1 MSFSIHFIICNLVLS
16 ALLGIL
22 LFFKK
27 ILRKHISPDSQYR
40 IWYVFAAALLLPFL
54 PYAPSGPG
62 RMLEQFLDLLSAG
75 TAAPAGAPAAQN
87 TADASFVQLGMTD
100 LASSF
105 AGRGFRT
112 AGILLTAIWA
122 AGCCISAALVLRHI
136 LKIRRIKKLAYPI
149 TPETEP
155 DLYSRYLSC
164 IRELKIRRKAAL
176 YASCSISSP
185 VSYGLLRPKIIIPQD
200 MDVLL
205 AEEDIRF
212 IFLHE
217 LQHFKHKDAALN
229 DLACIL
235 QIVYWFNPFVRR
247 GFRIM
252 EKDREIACDCSV
264 IRTVGRDQAVS
275 YGHTLIRYAEKLH
288 QNSFLSPLSTL
299 SGEKSAIVQRIKEIA
314 EYRTETPAGKVRSA
328 CILLLAVL
336 LVYTASPFLTAYA
349 AQNSP
354 YDLAEK
360 NVEETDL
367 SSYFHGSEGTFVLY
381 DMTGDSYLIYNE
393 AMSTKRVSP
402 DSTFKIYSGL
412 FGLEEGL
419 ISPDSSAR
427 SWDGTEYF
435 FDSWNQDQTLATAMQ
450 NSVNWYFQELDAQMG
465 YSTLSSYY
473 SRISY
478 GNCDL
483 SGGIGRYWAESSLKI
498 SPVEQTELLADLLQN
513 RWGFRTEN
521 IQAVRDAMFI
531 ADTPAGKLY
540 GKTGTGSD
548 GNRNINGW
556 FIGFLETE
564 TNVFC
569 FAANIQDGP
578 DASGTMAS
586 EIAMNILNDLL

>member
-1 MSFSIHFIICNLVLS
+1 
-16 ALLGIL
+16 
-22 LFFKK
+22 
-27 ILRKHISPDSQYR
+27 
-40 IWYVFAAALLLPFL
+40 
-54 PYAPSGPG
+54 
-62 RMLEQFLDLLSAG
+62 
-75 TAAPAGAPAAQN
+75 
-87 TADASFVQLGMTD
+87 
-100 LASSF
+100 
-105 AGRGFRT
+105 
-112 AGILLTAIWA
+112 
-122 AGCCISAALVLRHI
+122 
-136 LKIRRIKKLAYPI
+136 
-149 TPETEP
+149 
-155 DLYSRYLSC
+155 
-164 IRELKIRRKAAL
+164 
-176 YASCSISSP
+176 
-185 VSYGLLRPKIIIPQD
+185 
-200 MDVLL
+200 
-205 AEEDIRF
+205 
-212 IFLHE
+212 
-217 LQHFKHKDAALN
+217 
-229 DLACIL
+229 
-235 QIVYWFNPFVRR
+235 
-247 GFRIM
+247 
-252 EKDREIACDCSV
+252 
-264 IRTVGRDQAVS
+264 
-275 YGHTLIRYAEKLH
+275 
-288 QNSFLSPLSTL
+288 
-299 SGEKSAIVQRIKEIA
+299 
-314 EYRTETPAGKVRSA
+314 
-328 CILLLAVL
+328 
-336 LVYTASPFLTAYA
+336 
-349 AQNSP
+349 
-354 YDLAEK
+354 
-360 NVEETDL
+360 
-367 SSYFHGSEGTFVLY
+367 
-381 DMTGDSYLIYNE
+381 MTGDSYLIYNE

-483 SGGIGRYWAESSLKI
+483 SGGIGSYWAESSLKI

-521 IQAVRDAMFI
+521 IQAVRDAMFV

-556 FIGFLETE
+556 FIGFLETK